1 MENSIKMISNH
12 KSDSNDNVAENIRM
26 GGTDTPVT
34 REGWM
39 AALNIVIYKP
49 HSVDKRLAG
58 QVEMDVWDGGLGE
71 ELCGKEGILSEEVLG
86 KIIEHIVRE
95 DKDVKV
101 LEKVLGMSKF
111 SNEMNTTVILQK
123 LVARTDKISSYYQVV
138 VIQGDVVEF
147 VPLNVKTNG
156 RYRLQ
161 LLEKCESSEDKIVI
175 NLGDKAC
182 VSCTHSRTCSAQQ
195 VVWLRER
202 LIPRL
207 IGWATDRTVG
217 STSRVDSL
225 RLVGLEQYGKEYQRL
240 KDKYAKDIISNWA
253 ESSDPEKFVHEDLGI
268 AAYILLLWRQQRQEE
283 QWEEGRKQSFVDLG
297 CGNGLLVYLLTMEG
311 HKGVGYDIRKRNIW
325 DWFPDNVELKEE
337 TICPNLST
345 SFPGKD
351 WVLGNHSDELT
362 PWVPIIAAMSGPA
375 TSYWVLPCC
384 PFNFASKYQRR
395 NATKSVWR
403 DYLDWLRQIGDEA
416 GFLVEE
422 DRMRIP
428 STKRVC
434 LVGKQRKN
442 GHVDL
447 GQIVSSYTGN
457 FVPREKV
464 EKVRNC
470 SQVDKV
476 VVGDIVDKVVAMCL
490 QSENYIQ
497 AQGCNWNCGGKIQ
510 LNLVAN
516 SLVEQGVDLTKLK
529 AECGGLQTLFR
540 NHHFIFVVE
549 KGMVRLRIPGTDQP
563 RSRRGKLAADNSAR
577 HKTKPCWHHH
587 HHPQGCPL
595 IDQDCQWSH

>member
-1 MENSIKMISNH
+1 M
-12 KSDSNDNVAENIRM
+12 SDV
-26 GGTDTPVT
+26 GTDPPVT

-58 QVEMDVWDGGLGE
+58 QVELDVWDGRLGE
-71 ELCGKEGILSEEVLG
+71 TQCREEGILSEEVLSS
-86 KIIEHIVRE
+86 IIEHTVRE
-95 DKDVKV
+95 DDDVKV
-101 LEKVLGMSKF
+101 LEKVLGMSKL
-111 SNEMNTTVILQK
+111 SDEMNTTVILQK
-123 LVARTDKISSYYQVV
+123 LVARTDKINSYYQVV

-147 VPLNVKTNG
+147 VPLNVRTSG
-156 RYRLQ
+156 RFRLE
-161 LLEKCESSEDKIVI
+161 LLEKVEDGDKNKIVVT
-175 NLGDKAC
+175 LGDKFC
-182 VSCTHSRTCSAQQ
+182 VACTHARTCGAQQ

-207 IGWATDRTVG
+207 IGWARDTTVG
-217 STSRVDSL
+217 STPRVDSL

-253 ESSDPEKFVHEDLGI
+253 ESSDPEKFVHEDIGI
-268 AAYILLLWRQQRQEE
+268 AAYILLLWRHQRREE
-283 QWEEGRKQSFVDLG
+283 RWEEGRKQSFVDLG

-311 HKGVGYDIRKRNIW
+311 HKGVGFDIRKRNIW
-325 DWFPDNVELKEE
+325 DWFPDIVELREE

-362 PWVPIIAAMSGPA
+362 PWVPIIAAMSGPS

-384 PFNFASKYQRR
+384 PFNFTSKYQRK

-403 DYLDWLRQIGDEA
+403 DYLDWLEQMGDEA
-416 GFLVEE
+416 GFQVEE

-434 LVGKQRKN
+434 LVGKQKGN
-442 GHVDL
+442 GNVDL
-447 GQIVSSYTGN
+447 EQIVSSYTGN

-476 VVGDIVDKVVAMCL
+476 VVGNIVDKVVNMCL
-490 QSENYIQ
+490 QTENYIQ
-497 AQGCNWNCGGKIQ
+497 AQGRKWNCGGKIQ
-510 LNLVAN
+510 LCSVAT
-516 SLVEQGVDLTKLK
+516 SLVEQGVELNRLK

-563 RSRRGKLAADNSAR
+563 RNRRGKPPADNSAR
-577 HKTKPCWHHH
+577 FKTKPCWHHH

-595 IDQDCQWSH
+595 LDIDCQWSH